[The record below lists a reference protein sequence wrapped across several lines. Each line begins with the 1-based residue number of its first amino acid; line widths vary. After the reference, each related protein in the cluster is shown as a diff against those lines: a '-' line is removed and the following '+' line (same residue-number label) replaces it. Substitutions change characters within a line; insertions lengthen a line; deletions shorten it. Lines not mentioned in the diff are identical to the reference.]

1 MSKDHCRTKELNV
14 PVISIKKAVYACC
27 PSVLRPFLDRIENS
41 VLLRRIYRSLVII
54 YRFVLPR
61 SKVNFIKPYW
71 GRAEFFRGLLYSDRR
86 SDHSLDSLIEKFR
99 EKFNIAGAIIPTSSG
114 RTAFELAL
122 RVLKNRRPTKQKVI
136 IPTYGCD
143 GTFNPIINAGLV
155 PVLTD
160 IDKNLNISIDSV
172 RRHLKEDVLA
182 ILVPHLCGCK
192 AEIEEIVS
200 MAKQKRVVVIEDVCQ
215 SLGGTDSGS
224 SLGTRS
230 DMSIFSFGMG
240 KNLMAT
246 AGGILTSNIYMEDL
260 LKEAQKLGKEDTQLV
275 RRRFRRIILRYFLGL
290 ELRIGKFTRSAYKY
304 NALHPLDA
312 NLICLQLDRL
322 EDVLEKRKENAQKIT
337 EALHK
342 TGLRFALQDE
352 ENHIYT
358 KLSVILE
365 CPENCSR
372 LRNGLHRE
380 GIATEGMYT
389 PLHLREFAAE
399 FSIRESFPY
408 SERIYKNV
416 FNIPVRPNLSGN
428 QLNRILKAIGSV
440 ESE

>member
-1 MSKDHCRTKELNV
+1 MSDKSLVSTR
-14 PVISIKKAVYACC
+14 C
-27 PSVLRPFLDRIENS
+27 PPFLRPALHRIENS
-41 VLLRRIYRSLVII
+41 PIGYRLAKFIAMFLRKTYRSLVMI
-54 YRFVLPR
+54 YRVAVPR
-61 SKVNFIKPYW
+61 HKVSFIRPYW
-71 GRAEFFRGLLYSDRR
+71 GRSEFFCGLLYSDRR
-86 SDHSLDSLIEKFR
+86 SGHSVDTLIEIFR

-155 PVLTD
+155 PVLAD
-160 IDKNLNISIDSV
+160 VDKNLNVSIDSV

-224 SLGTRS
+224 SLGTRG

-290 ELRIGKFTRSAYKY
+290 EFRIGKFKMSAWQY
-304 NALHPLDA
+304 NALHPLVA
-312 NLICLQLDRL
+312 SLICLQLDRL
-322 EDVLEKRKENAQKIT
+322 EDVLKKRKENAQKII

-342 TGLRFALQDE
+342 TGLRFGLQDAM
-352 ENHIYT
+352 NHVYT
-358 KLSVILE
+358 KLSLIFE
-365 CPENCSR
+365 YPEDSCR
-372 LRNGLHRE
+372 LRNALHNASIE
-380 GIATEGMYT
+380 TEGMYT
-389 PLHLREFAAE
+389 PLHLKEFGSE
-399 FSIRESFPY
+399 FSTREGLPY
-408 SERIYKNV
+408 SERIYRNV
-416 FNIPVRPNLSGN
+416 FNIPVRPNLSGK
-428 QLNRILKAIGSV
+428 QLNRILKAIGRV